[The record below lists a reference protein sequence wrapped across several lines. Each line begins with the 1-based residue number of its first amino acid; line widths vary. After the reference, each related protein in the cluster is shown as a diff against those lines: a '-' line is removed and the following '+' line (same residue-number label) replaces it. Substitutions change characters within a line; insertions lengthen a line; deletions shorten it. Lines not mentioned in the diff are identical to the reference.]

1 MTEERGRRWREIGAR
16 VREARVKVGLTQAG
30 VARLLGVSPHSVWSW
45 ENAKTQP
52 NHEHLMELASRCE
65 VSTDWLL
72 GRDVVEAEV
81 LREDEPLLP
90 GGRRR
95 AARRGTWS
103 PSGSSSVSCAS
114 GIEGGWPRA

>member
-1 MTEERGRRWREIGAR
+1 MTEARGQRWQSIGGR
-16 VREARVKVGLTQAG
+16 IREARTKVGLTQAE

-81 LREDEPLLP
+81 LEKMNPSFREAVAGLP
-90 GGRRR
+90 AEEVESIWEFIRFVRERHRRR
-95 AARRGTWS
+95 MTKG
-103 PSGSSSVSCAS
+103 
-114 GIEGGWPRA
+114 